1 MKLVH
6 YVGESSFAQVLKKIT
21 YETKI
26 IFSTPSCMLLHI
38 LVINDTRYNTQR
50 RDDYISFSITDVNFI
65 SKIIKCVCFR
75 KSGMI
80 IGGCE

>member
-1 MKLVH
+1 
-6 YVGESSFAQVLKKIT
+6 
-21 YETKI
+21 
-26 IFSTPSCMLLHI
+26 MLFHI
-38 LVINDTRYNTQR
+38 LVIYDTRYNTQR